1 MSTLVS
7 DVRGIIIEFLTA
19 NGYDGLADDE
29 CGCGIDN
36 LAPWGTCIPLDCEPA
51 YRWRCAAGCHRLK
64 DEGEG
69 CIMFEGRRL
78 KDEGEGC
85 WRPEPQLGEP

>member
-29 CGCGIDN
+29 CGCGIDD
-36 LAPWGTCIPLDCEPA
+36 LAPCGGTCIPLDCEPA

-69 CIMFEGRRL
+69 CMF
-78 KDEGEGC
+78 EGEGC